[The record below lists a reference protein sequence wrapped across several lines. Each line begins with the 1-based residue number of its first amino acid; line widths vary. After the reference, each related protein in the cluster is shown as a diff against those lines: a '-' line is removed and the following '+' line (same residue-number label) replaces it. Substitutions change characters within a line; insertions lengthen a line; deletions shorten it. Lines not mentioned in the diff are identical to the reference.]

1 MQTVKSQAFRHLQN
15 IFDVVYWE
23 RAGSQKYPLNSQ
35 RIPHANLMKVLD
47 DLEMPSDSKI
57 RICNHKLKKS
67 VH

>member
-15 IFDVVYWE
+15 IFDVVYWD
-23 RAGSQKYPLNSQ
+23 RAAGAGSQKY
-35 RIPHANLMKVLD
+35 ANLMKVLD

>member
-15 IFDVVYWE
+15 IFDVVYWD
-23 RAGSQKYPLNSQ
+23 RAGSQKY
-35 RIPHANLMKVLD
+35 ANLMKVLD